1 MSCSGCPAVNA
12 QMGAELIRQALWTA
26 MWVSL
31 PLLAVA
37 LVAGIVIGLVQLVT
51 SIQDPGFGTVP
62 RLGAFLAALIVFLP
76 WMFMELMSYTAKLFA
91 DLGRYAR

>member
-1 MSCSGCPAVNA
+1 MNA
-12 QMGAELIRQALWTA
+12 ELGAELIRQALWTA

-31 PLLAVA
+31 PLLGVA

-62 RLGAFLAALIVFLP
+62 RLGAFLAALVIFLP
-76 WMFMELMSYTAKLFA
+76 WMFTVLMGYTTKLFG

>member
-1 MSCSGCPAVNA
+1 MTAE
-12 QMGAELIRQALWTA
+12 MGAELIRQALWTA

-31 PLLAVA
+31 PLLGVA
-37 LVAGIVIGLVQLVT
+37 LIAGIVIGLLQLVT

-62 RLGAFLAALIVFLP
+62 RLGAFLAAMVIFLP
-76 WMFMELMSYTAKLFA
+76 WMFTVLMSYTTKLFG

>member
-1 MSCSGCPAVNA
+1 MNA

-37 LVAGIVIGLVQLVT
+37 LAAVIVIGLVQLVT

-62 RLGAFLAALIVFLP
+62 RLGAFLAALVIFLP
-76 WMFMELMSYTAKLFA
+76 WMFTVLMSYTTKLFG

>member
-1 MSCSGCPAVNA
+1 MSA

-37 LVAGIVIGLVQLVT
+37 LVAGVVIGLVQLVT
-51 SIQDPGFGTVP
+51 SIQDPGFGSVP
-62 RLGAFLAALIVFLP
+62 RLGAFLAAMVIFLP
-76 WMFMELMSYTAKLFA
+76 WMFTELMSYTTKLFG

>member
-1 MSCSGCPAVNA
+1 MSA
-12 QMGAELIRQALWTA
+12 QFGAELIRQALWTA

-37 LVAGIVIGLVQLVT
+37 LIAGIVIGLVQLVT
-51 SIQDPGFGTVP
+51 SIQDPGFGAVP
-62 RLGAFLAALIVFLP
+62 RLGAFLAALVIFLP
-76 WMFMELMSYTAKLFA
+76 WMCMQLMTYTIKLFG

>member
-1 MSCSGCPAVNA
+1 MSA

-37 LVAGIVIGLVQLVT
+37 LVAGVVIGLVQLVT
-51 SIQDPGFGTVP
+51 SIQDPGFGSVP
-62 RLGAFLAALIVFLP
+62 RLGAFLAAMVIFLP
-76 WMFMELMSYTAKLFA
+76 WMFTELMSYTTKLFA

>member
-1 MSCSGCPAVNA
+1 MTA

-31 PLLAVA
+31 PLLGIA

-62 RLGAFLAALIVFLP
+62 RLGAFLGAMIVFLP
-76 WMFMELMSYTAKLFA
+76 WMFVELMSYTTKLFS
-91 DLGRYAR
+91 DLARYAR

>member
-1 MSCSGCPAVNA
+1 MSA

-62 RLGAFLAALIVFLP
+62 RLGAFLAAMVVFLP
-76 WMFMELMSYTAKLFA
+76 WMFTVLMSYTTKLFE

>member
-1 MSCSGCPAVNA
+1 MNA

-37 LVAGIVIGLVQLVT
+37 LAAGIVIGLVQLVT

-62 RLGAFLAALIVFLP
+62 RLGVFLAALVIFLP
-76 WMFMELMSYTAKLFA
+76 WMFTVLMSYTTKLFG

>member
-1 MSCSGCPAVNA
+1 MSA

-62 RLGAFLAALIVFLP
+62 RLAAFLAAMVIFLP
-76 WMFMELMSYTAKLFA
+76 WMFTVLMSYTTKLFE